1 MHVQLSNGKL
11 LNLTYFEDAKQGFH
25 DKKIVV
31 IYLTNGTKFIERF
44 ATEEEAEQEA
54 ELIREAAKAGGG
66 LLQKDTLSDFPKTGN
81 SGTIYIAKDTG
92 QTYYWDKV
100 SKTYIKTGTA
110 GRTGV
115 YGYGNDL
122 PNTVGA
128 TTVVKKSDLNEILKP
143 SVDFSEGSEVIGNN
157 SVHGIITGVN
167 GDDVTITTITDLTID
182 SFRQVATEADLPT
195 EGVENILY
203 YVQDVDEFRIWDTVD
218 KKWVEPFHPIIF
230 HDETIANAR
239 KNTFYVVD
247 DKIKYTKDGVNW
259 IEINSKHPLSY
270 QEISVA
276 NADIGTIYI
285 IGDKARYT
293 LDNQNWTYLNSNEHP
308 LEFGNVQVANAKLN
322 TIYVDGN
329 KAKYTTDNV
338 NWTYLDSEHP
348 LEFANPTIANAKTNV
363 LYIDNGK
370 AKYTTDNI
378 NWIELNT
385 EHPIIFGGSPVASAK
400 LNTLYVDGNTIKY
413 TTDNANWIE
422 ISGGASMKEY
432 LSNVD
437 LVTVPLGVTTLN
449 VTDTN
454 IADINDIE
462 LEQLVYDNKGTVGR
476 ITKID
481 PTTKDIEV
489 ETITI
494 AGSGSGAPGMPI
506 APDTKELKIKNGGN
520 GYAVG
525 DIVESTTTGIF
536 AEVTSV
542 DSNGIILDVTDTT
555 ATAQSTLGTGAVID
569 YEQIIY
575 GGYGTNW
582 AALSDAAVLVAQ
594 ALADKFEYE
603 TGYDFDITNAGT
615 GYSIGDVIATDVTDI
630 NVIVTN
636 VDSNGEIQSVEYTRN
651 SINTTTGTG
660 ATIAAQPNSNI
671 FIIPKEYWNNGT
683 ALFSLVNDEGAQ
695 VEFYRTGD
703 VLVKYN
709 AAADSKIYKFTFDEV
724 NGIIT
729 QEFYKI
735 KGGGSGDANLTEDIT
750 SNTTCGAA
758 PANTFFPKGM
768 SFTDFAKTIL
778 IKEIAPSI
786 NVTATNSGVY
796 VVNTQIGGTT
806 INLKINSLGTST
818 PKSIEFYID
827 GTLIDTQAYTAGK
840 MNYSTDYSTVITSAT
855 PKTVTATAKL
865 IYNKSDGNT
874 TNILGNKTIVFVYPS
889 FSGVTS
895 LDSTTITEADIKA
908 MTKLALTSKFYT
920 ASGITMSNQRTIFVY
935 PQTYGNLT
943 SIKDANNFEY
953 LQSYDKTTITIDG
966 VLCNAYTLHDPVTVT
981 NFKQIYN

>member
-66 LLQKDTLSDFPKTGN
+66 LLQKDSLNDFPKTGN

-100 SKTYIKTGTA
+100 SKTYVKTGTA

-115 YGYGNDL
+115 YSYNKDL
-122 PNTVGA
+122 PSVVG
-128 TTVVKKSDLNEILKP
+128 TSIVVKKSELNEILKP
-143 SVDFSEGSEVIGNN
+143 TVDFSEGSEVIGDNAI
-157 SVHGIITGVN
+157 HGIITNVN
-167 GDDVTITTITDLTID
+167 GDNVTITTVTDLTID
-182 SFRQVATEADLPT
+182 SFRQVATLNDLPT
-195 EGVENILY
+195 SGVDNILY
-203 YVQDVDEFRIWDTVD
+203 YVQDIDEFRIWDSTNG
-218 KKWVEPFHPIIF
+218 KWVEPFHPVIF
-230 HDETIANAR
+230 NNVPAIADAR
-239 KNTFYVVD
+239 
-247 DKIKYTKDGVNW
+247 
-259 IEINSKHPLSY
+259 
-270 QEISVA
+270 
-276 NADIGTIYI
+276 
-285 IGDKARYT
+285 
-293 LDNQNWTYLNSNEHP
+293 
-308 LEFGNVQVANAKLN
+308 
-322 TIYVDGN
+322 
-329 KAKYTTDNV
+329 
-338 NWTYLDSEHP
+338 
-348 LEFANPTIANAKTNV
+348 
-363 LYIDNGK
+363 
-370 AKYTTDNI
+370 
-378 NWIELNT
+378 
-385 EHPIIFGGSPVASAK
+385 
-400 LNTLYVDGNTIKY
+400 LNTLYIDGDIIKY
-413 TTDNANWIE
+413 TPDNVTWVE
-422 ISGGASMKEY
+422 ISGGAAMKEY
-432 LSNVD
+432 LSDVD
-437 LVTVPLGVTTLN
+437 LITTILGKTTVN
-449 VTDTN
+449 ITDISVSN
-454 IADINDIE
+454 INDIE

-536 AEVTSV
+536 AEVTNV

-555 ATAQSTLGTGAVID
+555 ATAQSTSGTGAVID

-603 TGYDFDITNAGT
+603 TGYDFNITNAGT

-636 VDSNGEIQSVEYTRN
+636 VNSNGEIQSVEYTRN
-651 SINTTTGTG
+651 SVNTTTGTG

-703 VLVKYN
+703 ILVKYN
-709 AAADSKIYKFTFDEV
+709 AGANSNIYKFTYNEV
-724 NGIIT
+724 NGTIK
-729 QEFYKI
+729 QEAVKI
-735 KGGGSGDANLTEDIT
+735 SGGDSKLIRNVKANVSAGAISSGDTVLKDTTFTE
-750 SNTTCGAA
+750 
-758 PANTFFPKGM
+758 FVEKL
-768 SFTDFAKTIL
+768 L
-778 IKEIAPSI
+778 IKEVAPAISF
-786 NVTATNSGVY
+786 TSSQSGVLE
-796 VVNTQIGGTT
+796 VGTT
-806 INLKINSLGTST
+806 VTNPTLRLQINSLGTGTPTNINFYVGST
-818 PKSIEFYID
+818 
-827 GTLIDTQAYTAGK
+827 LVDTQPYVPGTNVYT
-840 MNYSTDYSTVITSAT
+840 YSYVGTITST
-855 PKTVTATAKL
+855 SSTKVTL
-865 IYNKSDGNT
+865 DYNKSDNT
-874 TNILGNKTIVFVYPS
+874 PATLTATKSYTFVYASYYGAISMATPTDTD
-889 FSGVTS
+889 V
-895 LDSTTITEADIKA
+895 K
-908 MTKLALTSKFYT
+908 ALTKNVKNTKAFTYNNI
-920 ASGITMSNQRTIFVY
+920 ALNDERICYAY
-935 PQTYGNLT
+935 PVSFGNLT

-953 LQSYDKTTITIDG
+953 ISSYTKYTMTIDSVSYNVY
-966 VLCNAYTLHDPVTVT
+966 VLTDPITAT
-981 NFKQIYN
+981 GFKQIYS

>member
-44 ATEEEAEQEA
+44 ATEEEAEQEV

-115 YGYGNDL
+115 YSYNKDL
-122 PNTVGA
+122 PSVVG
-128 TTVVKKSDLNEILKP
+128 TSIVVKKSELNEILKP
-143 SVDFSEGSEVIGNN
+143 TVDFSEGSEVIGDNAI
-157 SVHGIITGVN
+157 HGIITNVN
-167 GDDVTITTITDLTID
+167 GDNVTITTVTDLTID
-182 SFRQVATEADLPT
+182 SFRQVATLNDLPT
-195 EGVENILY
+195 SGVDNILY
-203 YVQDVDEFRIWDTVD
+203 YVQDIDEFRIWDSTNG
-218 KKWVEPFHPIIF
+218 KWVEPFHPVIF
-230 HDETIANAR
+230 NNVPAIADAR
-239 KNTFYVVD
+239 
-247 DKIKYTKDGVNW
+247 
-259 IEINSKHPLSY
+259 
-270 QEISVA
+270 
-276 NADIGTIYI
+276 
-285 IGDKARYT
+285 
-293 LDNQNWTYLNSNEHP
+293 
-308 LEFGNVQVANAKLN
+308 
-322 TIYVDGN
+322 
-329 KAKYTTDNV
+329 
-338 NWTYLDSEHP
+338 
-348 LEFANPTIANAKTNV
+348 
-363 LYIDNGK
+363 
-370 AKYTTDNI
+370 
-378 NWIELNT
+378 
-385 EHPIIFGGSPVASAK
+385 
-400 LNTLYVDGNTIKY
+400 LNTLYIDGDIIKY
-413 TTDNANWIE
+413 TPDNVTWIE
-422 ISGGASMKEY
+422 ISGGAAMKEY
-432 LSNVD
+432 LSDVD
-437 LVTVPLGVTTLN
+437 LITTILGKTTVN
-449 VTDTN
+449 ITDISVSN
-454 IADINDIE
+454 INDIE

-536 AEVTSV
+536 AEVTNV

-555 ATAQSTLGTGAVID
+555 ATAQSTSGTGAVID

-636 VDSNGEIQSVEYTRN
+636 VNSNGEIQSVEYTRN
-651 SINTTTGTG
+651 SVNTTTGTG

-709 AAADSKIYKFTFDEV
+709 AGANSNIYKFTYNEV
-724 NGIIT
+724 NGTIK
-729 QEFYKI
+729 QEAVKI
-735 KGGGSGDANLTEDIT
+735 SGGDSKLIRNVKANVSAGAISSGDTVLKDTTFTE
-750 SNTTCGAA
+750 
-758 PANTFFPKGM
+758 FVEKL
-768 SFTDFAKTIL
+768 L
-778 IKEIAPSI
+778 IKEVAPAISF
-786 NVTATNSGVY
+786 TSSQSGVLE
-796 VVNTQIGGTT
+796 VGTT
-806 INLKINSLGTST
+806 VTNPTLRLQINSLGTGTPTNINFYVGST
-818 PKSIEFYID
+818 
-827 GTLIDTQAYTAGK
+827 LVDTQPYVPGTNVYT
-840 MNYSTDYSTVITSAT
+840 YSYVGTITST
-855 PKTVTATAKL
+855 SSTKVTL
-865 IYNKSDGNT
+865 DYNKSDNT
-874 TNILGNKTIVFVYPS
+874 PATLT
-889 FSGVTS
+889 
-895 LDSTTITEADIKA
+895 A
-908 MTKLALTSKFYT
+908 TKSY
-920 ASGITMSNQRTIFVY
+920 IFVY
-935 PQTYGNLT
+935 ASYYGAISMATPTDTDVKALTKNVKNTKAFTYNNIALNDERICYAYPVSFGNLT

-953 LQSYDKTTITIDG
+953 ISSYTKYTMTIDSVSYNVY
-966 VLCNAYTLHDPVTVT
+966 VLTDPITAT
-981 NFKQIYN
+981 GFKQIYS

>member
-66 LLQKDTLSDFPKTGN
+66 LLQKDSLNDFPKTGN

-100 SKTYIKTGTA
+100 SKTYVKTGTA

-115 YGYGNDL
+115 YSYNKDL
-122 PNTVGA
+122 PSVVG
-128 TTVVKKSDLNEILKP
+128 TSIVVKKSELNEILKP
-143 SVDFSEGSEVIGNN
+143 TVDFSEGSEVIGDNAI
-157 SVHGIITGVN
+157 HGIITNVN
-167 GDDVTITTITDLTID
+167 GDNVTITTVTDLTID
-182 SFRQVATEADLPT
+182 SFRQVATLNDLPT
-195 EGVENILY
+195 SGVDNILY
-203 YVQDVDEFRIWDTVD
+203 YVQDIDEFRIWDSTNG
-218 KKWVEPFHPIIF
+218 KWVEPFHPVIF
-230 HDETIANAR
+230 NNVPAIADAR
-239 KNTFYVVD
+239 
-247 DKIKYTKDGVNW
+247 
-259 IEINSKHPLSY
+259 
-270 QEISVA
+270 
-276 NADIGTIYI
+276 
-285 IGDKARYT
+285 
-293 LDNQNWTYLNSNEHP
+293 
-308 LEFGNVQVANAKLN
+308 
-322 TIYVDGN
+322 
-329 KAKYTTDNV
+329 
-338 NWTYLDSEHP
+338 
-348 LEFANPTIANAKTNV
+348 
-363 LYIDNGK
+363 
-370 AKYTTDNI
+370 
-378 NWIELNT
+378 
-385 EHPIIFGGSPVASAK
+385 
-400 LNTLYVDGNTIKY
+400 LNTLYIDGDIIKY
-413 TTDNANWIE
+413 TPDNVTWIE
-422 ISGGASMKEY
+422 ISGGAAMKEY
-432 LSNVD
+432 LSDVD
-437 LVTVPLGVTTLN
+437 LTATILGKTTVN
-449 VTDTN
+449 ITDISVSN
-454 IADINDIE
+454 INDIE

-536 AEVTSV
+536 AEVTNV

-555 ATAQSTLGTGAVID
+555 ATAQSTSGTGAIID

-603 TGYDFDITNAGT
+603 TGYDFNITNAGT

-636 VDSNGEIQSVEYTRN
+636 VNSNGEIQSVEYTRN
-651 SINTTTGTG
+651 SVNTTTGTG

-709 AAADSKIYKFTFDEV
+709 AGANSNIYKFTYNEV
-724 NGIIT
+724 NGTIK
-729 QEFYKI
+729 QEAVKI
-735 KGGGSGDANLTEDIT
+735 SGGDSKLIRNVKANVSAGAISSGDTVLKDTTFTE
-750 SNTTCGAA
+750 
-758 PANTFFPKGM
+758 FVEKL
-768 SFTDFAKTIL
+768 L
-778 IKEIAPSI
+778 IKEVAPAISF
-786 NVTATNSGVY
+786 TSSQSGVLE
-796 VVNTQIGGTT
+796 VGTT
-806 INLKINSLGTST
+806 VTNPTLRLQINSLGTGTPTNINFYVGST
-818 PKSIEFYID
+818 
-827 GTLIDTQAYTAGK
+827 LVDTQPYVPGTNVYT
-840 MNYSTDYSTVITSAT
+840 YSYVGTITST
-855 PKTVTATAKL
+855 SSTKVTL
-865 IYNKSDGNT
+865 DYNKSDNT
-874 TNILGNKTIVFVYPS
+874 PATLT
-889 FSGVTS
+889 
-895 LDSTTITEADIKA
+895 A
-908 MTKLALTSKFYT
+908 TKSY
-920 ASGITMSNQRTIFVY
+920 IFVY
-935 PQTYGNLT
+935 ASYYGPISMATPTDTDVKALTKNVKNTKAFTYNNIALNDERICYAYPVSFGNLT

-953 LQSYDKTTITIDG
+953 ISSYTKYTMTIDSVSYNVY
-966 VLCNAYTLHDPVTVT
+966 VLTDPITAT
-981 NFKQIYN
+981 GFKQIYS

>member
-66 LLQKDTLSDFPKTGN
+66 LLQKDSLNDFPKTGN

-100 SKTYIKTGTA
+100 SKTYVKTGTA

-115 YGYGNDL
+115 YSYNKDL
-122 PNTVGA
+122 PSVVG
-128 TTVVKKSDLNEILKP
+128 TSIVVKKSELNEILKP
-143 SVDFSEGSEVIGNN
+143 TVDFSEGSEVIGDNAI
-157 SVHGIITGVN
+157 HGIITNVN
-167 GDDVTITTITDLTID
+167 GDNVTITTVTDLTID
-182 SFRQVATEADLPT
+182 SFRQVATLNDLPT
-195 EGVENILY
+195 SGVDNILY
-203 YVQDVDEFRIWDTVD
+203 YVQDIDEFRIWDSTNG
-218 KKWVEPFHPIIF
+218 KWVEPFHPVIF
-230 HDETIANAR
+230 NNVPAIADAR
-239 KNTFYVVD
+239 
-247 DKIKYTKDGVNW
+247 
-259 IEINSKHPLSY
+259 
-270 QEISVA
+270 
-276 NADIGTIYI
+276 
-285 IGDKARYT
+285 
-293 LDNQNWTYLNSNEHP
+293 
-308 LEFGNVQVANAKLN
+308 
-322 TIYVDGN
+322 
-329 KAKYTTDNV
+329 
-338 NWTYLDSEHP
+338 
-348 LEFANPTIANAKTNV
+348 
-363 LYIDNGK
+363 
-370 AKYTTDNI
+370 
-378 NWIELNT
+378 
-385 EHPIIFGGSPVASAK
+385 
-400 LNTLYVDGNTIKY
+400 LNTLYIDGDIIKY
-413 TTDNANWIE
+413 TPDNVTWVE
-422 ISGGASMKEY
+422 ISGGAAMKEY
-432 LSNVD
+432 LSDVD
-437 LVTVPLGVTTLN
+437 LTATILGKTTVN
-449 VTDTN
+449 ITDISVSN
-454 IADINDIE
+454 INDIE

-520 GYAVG
+520 SYAVG

-536 AEVTSV
+536 AEVTNV

-555 ATAQSTLGTGAVID
+555 ATAQSTSGTGAIID

-603 TGYDFDITNAGT
+603 TGYDFNITNAGT

-636 VDSNGEIQSVEYTRN
+636 VNSNGEIQSVEYTRN
-651 SINTTTGTG
+651 SVNTTTGTG

-709 AAADSKIYKFTFDEV
+709 AGANSNIYKFTYNEV
-724 NGIIT
+724 NGTIK
-729 QEFYKI
+729 QEAVKI
-735 KGGGSGDANLTEDIT
+735 SGGDSKLIRNVKANVSAGAISSGDTVLKDTTFTE
-750 SNTTCGAA
+750 
-758 PANTFFPKGM
+758 FVEKL
-768 SFTDFAKTIL
+768 L
-778 IKEIAPSI
+778 IKEVAPAISF
-786 NVTATNSGVY
+786 TSSQSGVLE
-796 VVNTQIGGTT
+796 VGTT
-806 INLKINSLGTST
+806 VTNPTLRLQINSLGTGTPTNINFYVGST
-818 PKSIEFYID
+818 
-827 GTLIDTQAYTAGK
+827 LVDTQPYVPGTNVYT
-840 MNYSTDYSTVITSAT
+840 YSYVGTITST
-855 PKTVTATAKL
+855 SSTKVTL
-865 IYNKSDGNT
+865 DYNKSDNT
-874 TNILGNKTIVFVYPS
+874 PATLT
-889 FSGVTS
+889 
-895 LDSTTITEADIKA
+895 A
-908 MTKLALTSKFYT
+908 TKSY
-920 ASGITMSNQRTIFVY
+920 IFVY
-935 PQTYGNLT
+935 ASYYGSISMATPTDTDVKALTKNVKNTKAFTYNNIALNDERICYAYPVSFGNLT

-953 LQSYDKTTITIDG
+953 ISSYTKYTMTIDSVSYNVY
-966 VLCNAYTLHDPVTVT
+966 VLTDPITAT
-981 NFKQIYN
+981 GFKQIYS

>member
-66 LLQKDTLSDFPKTGN
+66 LLQKDSLNDFPKTGN

-92 QTYYWDKV
+92 QTYYWDKI

-115 YGYGNDL
+115 YSYNKDL
-122 PNTVGA
+122 PSAVG
-128 TTVVKKSDLNEILKP
+128 TSIVVKKSELNEILKP
-143 SVDFSEGSEVIGNN
+143 TVDFSEGSEVIGDNAI
-157 SVHGIITGVN
+157 HGIITNVN
-167 GDDVTITTITDLTID
+167 GDNVTITTVTDLTID
-182 SFRQVATEADLPT
+182 SFRQVATLNDLPT
-195 EGVENILY
+195 SGVDNILY
-203 YVQDVDEFRIWDTVD
+203 YVQDVDEFRIWDSTNG
-218 KKWVEPFHPIIF
+218 KWVEPFHPVIF
-230 HDETIANAR
+230 NNVPAIADAR
-239 KNTFYVVD
+239 
-247 DKIKYTKDGVNW
+247 
-259 IEINSKHPLSY
+259 
-270 QEISVA
+270 
-276 NADIGTIYI
+276 
-285 IGDKARYT
+285 
-293 LDNQNWTYLNSNEHP
+293 
-308 LEFGNVQVANAKLN
+308 
-322 TIYVDGN
+322 
-329 KAKYTTDNV
+329 
-338 NWTYLDSEHP
+338 
-348 LEFANPTIANAKTNV
+348 
-363 LYIDNGK
+363 
-370 AKYTTDNI
+370 
-378 NWIELNT
+378 
-385 EHPIIFGGSPVASAK
+385 
-400 LNTLYVDGNTIKY
+400 LNTLYIDGDIIKY
-413 TTDNANWIE
+413 TPDNVTWVE
-422 ISGGASMKEY
+422 ISGGAAMKEY
-432 LSNVD
+432 LSDVD
-437 LVTVPLGVTTLN
+437 LITTILGKTTIN
-449 VTDTN
+449 ITDISVSN
-454 IADINDIE
+454 INDIE

-536 AEVTSV
+536 AEVTNV

-555 ATAQSTLGTGAVID
+555 ATAQSTSGTGAIID

-603 TGYDFDITNAGT
+603 TGYDFGITNAGT

-651 SINTTTGTG
+651 SVNTTTGTG
-660 ATIAAQPNSNI
+660 ATITTQPNSNI

-709 AAADSKIYKFTFDEV
+709 AGADSNIYKFTYNEV
-724 NGIIT
+724 NGTIK
-729 QEFYKI
+729 QEAVKI
-735 KGGGSGDANLTEDIT
+735 SGGDSKLIRNVKANVSAGAISSGDTVLKDTTFTE
-750 SNTTCGAA
+750 
-758 PANTFFPKGM
+758 FVEKL
-768 SFTDFAKTIL
+768 L
-778 IKEIAPSI
+778 IKEVAPAISF
-786 NVTATNSGVY
+786 TSSQSGVLE
-796 VVNTQIGGTT
+796 VGTT
-806 INLKINSLGTST
+806 VTNPTLRLQINSLGTGTPTNINFYVGST
-818 PKSIEFYID
+818 
-827 GTLIDTQAYTAGK
+827 LVDTQPYVPGTNVYT
-840 MNYSTDYSTVITSAT
+840 YSYVGTITST
-855 PKTVTATAKL
+855 SSTKVTL
-865 IYNKSDGNT
+865 DYNKSDNT
-874 TNILGNKTIVFVYPS
+874 PATLT
-889 FSGVTS
+889 
-895 LDSTTITEADIKA
+895 A
-908 MTKLALTSKFYT
+908 TKSY
-920 ASGITMSNQRTIFVY
+920 IFVY
-935 PQTYGNLT
+935 ASYYGAISMATPTDTDVKALTKNVKNTKAFTYNNIALNDERICYAYPVSFGNLT

-953 LQSYDKTTITIDG
+953 ISSYTKYTMTIDSVSYNVY
-966 VLCNAYTLHDPVTVT
+966 VLTDPITAT
-981 NFKQIYN
+981 GFKQIYS

>member
-66 LLQKDTLSDFPKTGN
+66 LLQKDSLNDFPKTGN

-92 QTYYWDKV
+92 QTYYWDKI

-115 YGYGNDL
+115 YNYNKDL
-122 PNTVGA
+122 PSVVG
-128 TTVVKKSDLNEILKP
+128 TSIVVKKSELNEILKP
-143 SVDFSEGSEVIGNN
+143 TVDFSEGSEVIGDNAI
-157 SVHGIITGVN
+157 HGIITNVN
-167 GDDVTITTITDLTID
+167 GDNVTITTVTDLTID
-182 SFRQVATEADLPT
+182 SFRQVATLNDLPT
-195 EGVENILY
+195 SGVDNILY
-203 YVQDVDEFRIWDTVD
+203 YVQDIDEFRIWDSTNG
-218 KKWVEPFHPIIF
+218 KWVEPFHPVIF
-230 HDETIANAR
+230 NNVPAIADAR
-239 KNTFYVVD
+239 
-247 DKIKYTKDGVNW
+247 
-259 IEINSKHPLSY
+259 
-270 QEISVA
+270 
-276 NADIGTIYI
+276 
-285 IGDKARYT
+285 
-293 LDNQNWTYLNSNEHP
+293 
-308 LEFGNVQVANAKLN
+308 
-322 TIYVDGN
+322 
-329 KAKYTTDNV
+329 
-338 NWTYLDSEHP
+338 
-348 LEFANPTIANAKTNV
+348 
-363 LYIDNGK
+363 
-370 AKYTTDNI
+370 
-378 NWIELNT
+378 
-385 EHPIIFGGSPVASAK
+385 
-400 LNTLYVDGNTIKY
+400 LNTLYIDGDIIKY
-413 TTDNANWIE
+413 TPDNVTWIE
-422 ISGGASMKEY
+422 ISGGAAMKEY
-432 LSNVD
+432 LSDVD
-437 LVTVPLGVTTLN
+437 LTATILGKTTVN
-449 VTDTN
+449 ITDISVSN
-454 IADINDIE
+454 INDIE

-555 ATAQSTLGTGAVID
+555 ATAQSTSGTGAVID

-636 VDSNGEIQSVEYTRN
+636 VNSNGEIQSVEYTRN
-651 SINTTTGTG
+651 SVNTTTGTG

-709 AAADSKIYKFTFDEV
+709 AGANSNIYKFTYNEV
-724 NGIIT
+724 NGTIK
-729 QEFYKI
+729 QEAVKI
-735 KGGGSGDANLTEDIT
+735 SGGDSKLIRNVKANVSAGAISSGDTVLKDTTFTE
-750 SNTTCGAA
+750 
-758 PANTFFPKGM
+758 FVEKL
-768 SFTDFAKTIL
+768 L
-778 IKEIAPSI
+778 IKEVAPAISF
-786 NVTATNSGVY
+786 TSSQSGVLE
-796 VVNTQIGGTT
+796 VGTT
-806 INLKINSLGTST
+806 VTNPTLRLQINSLGTGTPTNINFYVGST
-818 PKSIEFYID
+818 LVNTQPYVP
-827 GTLIDTQAYTAGK
+827 GTNVYT
-840 MNYSTDYSTVITSAT
+840 YSYVGTITST
-855 PKTVTATAKL
+855 SSTKVTL
-865 IYNKSDGNT
+865 DYNKSDNT
-874 TNILGNKTIVFVYPS
+874 PATLT
-889 FSGVTS
+889 
-895 LDSTTITEADIKA
+895 A
-908 MTKLALTSKFYT
+908 TKSY
-920 ASGITMSNQRTIFVY
+920 IFVY
-935 PQTYGNLT
+935 ASYYGPISMATPTDTDVKALTKNVKNTKAFTYNNIALNDERICYAYPVSFGNLT

-953 LQSYDKTTITIDG
+953 ISSYTKYTMTIDSVSYNVY
-966 VLCNAYTLHDPVTVT
+966 VLTDPITAT
-981 NFKQIYN
+981 GFKQIYS

>member
-66 LLQKDTLSDFPKTGN
+66 LLQKDTLNDFPKTGN

-92 QTYYWDKV
+92 QTYYWDKI

-115 YGYGNDL
+115 YSYNKDL
-122 PNTVGA
+122 PSVVG
-128 TTVVKKSDLNEILKP
+128 TSIVVKKSELNEILKP
-143 SVDFSEGSEVIGNN
+143 TVDFSEGSEVIGDNAI
-157 SVHGIITGVN
+157 HGIITNVN
-167 GDDVTITTITDLTID
+167 GDNVTITTVTDLTID
-182 SFRQVATEADLPT
+182 SFRQVATLNDLPT
-195 EGVENILY
+195 SGVDNILY
-203 YVQDVDEFRIWDTVD
+203 YVQDIDEFRIWDSTNG
-218 KKWVEPFHPIIF
+218 KWVEPFHPVIF
-230 HDETIANAR
+230 NNVPAIADAR
-239 KNTFYVVD
+239 
-247 DKIKYTKDGVNW
+247 
-259 IEINSKHPLSY
+259 
-270 QEISVA
+270 
-276 NADIGTIYI
+276 
-285 IGDKARYT
+285 
-293 LDNQNWTYLNSNEHP
+293 
-308 LEFGNVQVANAKLN
+308 
-322 TIYVDGN
+322 
-329 KAKYTTDNV
+329 
-338 NWTYLDSEHP
+338 
-348 LEFANPTIANAKTNV
+348 
-363 LYIDNGK
+363 
-370 AKYTTDNI
+370 
-378 NWIELNT
+378 
-385 EHPIIFGGSPVASAK
+385 
-400 LNTLYVDGNTIKY
+400 LNTLYIDGDIIKY
-413 TTDNANWIE
+413 TPDNVTWIE
-422 ISGGASMKEY
+422 ISGGAAMKEY
-432 LSNVD
+432 LSDVD
-437 LVTVPLGVTTLN
+437 LITTILGKTTIN
-449 VTDTN
+449 ITDISVSN
-454 IADINDIE
+454 INDIE

-520 GYAVG
+520 GYTVG

-555 ATAQSTLGTGAVID
+555 ATAQSTSGTGAVID

-603 TGYDFDITNAGT
+603 TGYDFNITNAGT

-636 VDSNGEIQSVEYTRN
+636 VNSNGEIQSVEYTRN
-651 SINTTTGTG
+651 SVNTTTGTG

-709 AAADSKIYKFTFDEV
+709 AGADSNIYKFTYNEV
-724 NGIIT
+724 NGTIK
-729 QEFYKI
+729 QEAVKI
-735 KGGGSGDANLTEDIT
+735 SGGDSKLIRNVKANVSAGAISSGDTVLKDTTFTE
-750 SNTTCGAA
+750 
-758 PANTFFPKGM
+758 FVEKL
-768 SFTDFAKTIL
+768 L
-778 IKEIAPSI
+778 IKEVAPAISF
-786 NVTATNSGVY
+786 TSSQSGVLE
-796 VVNTQIGGTT
+796 VGTT
-806 INLKINSLGTST
+806 VTNPTLRLQINSLGTGTPTNINFYVGST
-818 PKSIEFYID
+818 
-827 GTLIDTQAYTAGK
+827 LVDTQPYVPGTNVYT
-840 MNYSTDYSTVITSAT
+840 YSYVGTITSTSSTKAT
-855 PKTVTATAKL
+855 L
-865 IYNKSDGNT
+865 DYNKSDNT
-874 TNILGNKTIVFVYPS
+874 PATLTATKSYTFVYASYYGAISMATPTDTD
-889 FSGVTS
+889 V
-895 LDSTTITEADIKA
+895 K
-908 MTKLALTSKFYT
+908 ALTKNVKNTKAFTYNNI
-920 ASGITMSNQRTIFVY
+920 ALNDERICYAY
-935 PQTYGNLT
+935 PVSFGNLT

-953 LQSYDKTTITIDG
+953 ISSYTKYTMTIDSVSYNVY
-966 VLCNAYTLHDPVTVT
+966 VLTDPITAT
-981 NFKQIYN
+981 GFKQIYS

>member
-1 MHVQLSNGKL
+1 MHVQLSNNKL
-11 LNLTYFEDAKQGFH
+11 LNLTFFEDAKQGYH
-25 DKKIVV
+25 DKKVVV
-31 IYLTNGTKFIERF
+31 IYLTNGTKFIENF
-44 ATEEEAEQEA
+44 ATEKEAEE
-54 ELIREAAKAGGG
+54 EVERIREAAKAGGG
-66 LLQKDTLSDFPKTGN
+66 LLQKDTLKDFPKTGN
-81 SGTIYIAKDTG
+81 AGTIYIAKDTG
-92 QTYYWDKV
+92 QTYYWDPV
-100 SKTYIKTGTA
+100 SKTYVKTGTA

-115 YGYGNDL
+115 YSYDQKL
-122 PNTVGA
+122 PTTVGS
-128 TTVVKKSDLNEILKP
+128 TIIVKKSELNEILKP
-143 SVDFSEGSEVIGNN
+143 SVDYSEGSEVIGDN
-157 SVHGIITGVN
+157 SVHGVITKVD
-167 GDDVTITTITDLTID
+167 GDNVTISTITDMTID
-182 SFRQVATEADLPT
+182 SFRQVNTEKDLPN
-195 EGVENILY
+195 EGVGNVLY
-203 YVQDVDEFRIWDTVD
+203 YVKDLDDFRIWDEVN
-218 KKWVEPFHPIIF
+218 KKWVKPFHPIIF
-230 HDETIANAR
+230 NDEKIADAKR
-239 KNTFYVVD
+239 DTFYVVG
-247 DKIKYTKDGVNW
+247 DKIKYTKDGINW
-259 IEINSKHPLSY
+259 IEIDSKHPLSY
-270 QEISVA
+270 QDIPVA

-293 LDNQNWTYLNSNEHP
+293 IDNQNWIYLNSNEHP

-322 TIYVDGN
+322 TLYVDGN
-329 KAKYTTDNV
+329 KAKYTTDNI
-338 NWTYLDSEHP
+338 NWIEIDSEHP

-385 EHPIIFGGSPVASAK
+385 EHPIIFGDSPVASAK

-413 TTDNANWIE
+413 TIDNANWIE

-437 LVTVPLGVTTLN
+437 LVTVPLGVSTVN
-449 VTDTN
+449 KTN
-454 IADINDIE
+454 LALTPNDKLE

-476 ITKID
+476 IIKID
-481 PTTKDIEV
+481 NTTGELKV
-489 ETITI
+489 ETMTI
-494 AGSGSGAPGMPI
+494 AGDVGKKWMPV
-506 APDTKELKIKNGGN
+506 APDAKHLVIKHRGA
-520 GYAVG
+520 GYSVG
-525 DIVESTTTGIF
+525 DIIESTTPGTF
-536 AEVTSV
+536 AEVDTV
-542 DSNGIILDVTDTT
+542 DATGAILTIKNTPSTT
-555 ATAQSTLGTGAVID
+555 QSTTGTGAIIE
-569 YEQIIY
+569 YEQILY
-575 GGYGTNW
+575 AGYGSNW
-582 AALSDAAVLVAQ
+582 ATLGDIDTLAAQIVYEN
-594 ALADKFEYE
+594 FEYE
-603 TGYDFDITNAGT
+603 QGYDYEVTNAGS
-615 GYSIGDVIATDVTDI
+615 GYTIGDIIETTEAGKFVKVTS
-630 NVIVTN
+630 VGA
-636 VDSNGEIQSVEYTRN
+636 SGEILTVEFTREIAQN
-651 SINTTTGTG
+651 VTGTG
-660 ATIAAQPNSNI
+660 ATITATVNPNI
-671 FIIPKEYWNNGT
+671 FVIPTFYWNSGMGV
-683 ALFSLVNDEGAQ
+683 FSLTNDDGAY
-695 VEFYRTGD
+695 VEFFRTGD
-703 VLVKYN
+703 DLIKYN

-735 KGGGSGDANLTEDIT
+735 KGGGSGDADLTEDIT

-818 PKSIEFYID
+818 PTSIEFYID
-827 GTLIDTQAYTAGK
+827 GALIDTQAYTAGK

-874 TNILGNKTIVFVYPS
+874 TNVLGNKTIVFVYPS

-966 VLCNAYTLHDPVTVT
+966 VICNAYTLHDPVTVT

>member
-115 YGYGNDL
+115 YSYNKDL
-122 PNTVGA
+122 PSVVG
-128 TTVVKKSDLNEILKP
+128 TSIVVKKSELNEILKP
-143 SVDFSEGSEVIGNN
+143 TVDFSEGSEVIGDNAI
-157 SVHGIITGVN
+157 HGIITNVN
-167 GDDVTITTITDLTID
+167 GDNVTITTVTDLTID
-182 SFRQVATEADLPT
+182 SFRQVSTLNDLPT
-195 EGVENILY
+195 SGVDNILY
-203 YVQDVDEFRIWDTVD
+203 YVQDIDEFRIWDSTNG
-218 KKWVEPFHPIIF
+218 KWVEPFHPVIF
-230 HDETIANAR
+230 NNVPAIADAR
-239 KNTFYVVD
+239 
-247 DKIKYTKDGVNW
+247 
-259 IEINSKHPLSY
+259 
-270 QEISVA
+270 
-276 NADIGTIYI
+276 
-285 IGDKARYT
+285 
-293 LDNQNWTYLNSNEHP
+293 
-308 LEFGNVQVANAKLN
+308 
-322 TIYVDGN
+322 
-329 KAKYTTDNV
+329 
-338 NWTYLDSEHP
+338 
-348 LEFANPTIANAKTNV
+348 
-363 LYIDNGK
+363 
-370 AKYTTDNI
+370 
-378 NWIELNT
+378 
-385 EHPIIFGGSPVASAK
+385 
-400 LNTLYVDGNTIKY
+400 LNTLYIDGDIIKY
-413 TTDNANWIE
+413 TPDNVTWIE
-422 ISGGASMKEY
+422 ISGGAAMKEY
-432 LSNVD
+432 LSDVD
-437 LVTVPLGVTTLN
+437 LTATILGKTTVN
-449 VTDTN
+449 ITDISVSN
-454 IADINDIE
+454 INDIE

-536 AEVTSV
+536 AEVTNV

-555 ATAQSTLGTGAVID
+555 ATAQSTSGTGAVID

-615 GYSIGDVIATDVTDI
+615 GYSIGDVIATNVTDI

-651 SINTTTGTG
+651 SVNTTTGTG
-660 ATIAAQPNSNI
+660 ATIAAQSNPNI

-703 VLVKYN
+703 ILVKYN
-709 AAADSKIYKFTFDEV
+709 AGANSNIYKFTYNEV
-724 NGIIT
+724 NGTIK
-729 QEFYKI
+729 QEAVKI
-735 KGGGSGDANLTEDIT
+735 SGGDSKLIRNVKANVSAGAISSGDTVLKDTTFTE
-750 SNTTCGAA
+750 
-758 PANTFFPKGM
+758 FVEKL
-768 SFTDFAKTIL
+768 L
-778 IKEIAPSI
+778 IKEVAPAISF
-786 NVTATNSGVY
+786 TSSQSGVLE
-796 VVNTQIGGTT
+796 VGTT
-806 INLKINSLGTST
+806 VTNPTLRLQINSLGTGTPTNINFYVGST
-818 PKSIEFYID
+818 
-827 GTLIDTQAYTAGK
+827 LVDTQPYVPGTNVYT
-840 MNYSTDYSTVITSAT
+840 YSYVGTITST
-855 PKTVTATAKL
+855 SSTKVTL
-865 IYNKSDGNT
+865 DYNKSDNT
-874 TNILGNKTIVFVYPS
+874 PATLT
-889 FSGVTS
+889 
-895 LDSTTITEADIKA
+895 A
-908 MTKLALTSKFYT
+908 TKSY
-920 ASGITMSNQRTIFVY
+920 IFVY
-935 PQTYGNLT
+935 ASYYGAISMATPTDTDVKALTKNVKNTKAFTYNNIALNDERICYAYPVSFGNLT

-953 LQSYDKTTITIDG
+953 ISSYTKYTMTIDSVSYNVY
-966 VLCNAYTLHDPVTVT
+966 VLTDPITAT
-981 NFKQIYN
+981 GFKQIYS

>member
-66 LLQKDTLSDFPKTGN
+66 LLQKDTLNDFPKTGN

-92 QTYYWDKV
+92 QTYYWDKI

-115 YGYGNDL
+115 YSYNKDL
-122 PNTVGA
+122 PSVVG
-128 TTVVKKSDLNEILKP
+128 TSIVVKKSELNEILKP
-143 SVDFSEGSEVIGNN
+143 TVDFSEGSEVIGDNAI
-157 SVHGIITGVN
+157 HGIITNVN
-167 GDDVTITTITDLTID
+167 GDNVTITTVTDLTID
-182 SFRQVATEADLPT
+182 SFRQVATLNDLPT
-195 EGVENILY
+195 SGVDNILY
-203 YVQDVDEFRIWDTVD
+203 YVQDIDEFRIWDSTNG
-218 KKWVEPFHPIIF
+218 KWVEPFHPVIF
-230 HDETIANAR
+230 NNVPAIADAR
-239 KNTFYVVD
+239 
-247 DKIKYTKDGVNW
+247 
-259 IEINSKHPLSY
+259 
-270 QEISVA
+270 
-276 NADIGTIYI
+276 
-285 IGDKARYT
+285 
-293 LDNQNWTYLNSNEHP
+293 
-308 LEFGNVQVANAKLN
+308 
-322 TIYVDGN
+322 
-329 KAKYTTDNV
+329 
-338 NWTYLDSEHP
+338 
-348 LEFANPTIANAKTNV
+348 
-363 LYIDNGK
+363 
-370 AKYTTDNI
+370 
-378 NWIELNT
+378 
-385 EHPIIFGGSPVASAK
+385 
-400 LNTLYVDGNTIKY
+400 LNTLYIDGDIIKY
-413 TTDNANWIE
+413 TPDNVTWIE
-422 ISGGASMKEY
+422 ISGGAAMKEY
-432 LSNVD
+432 LSDVD
-437 LVTVPLGVTTLN
+437 LITTILGKTTIN
-449 VTDTN
+449 ITDISVSN
-454 IADINDIE
+454 INDIE

-520 GYAVG
+520 GYTVG

-555 ATAQSTLGTGAVID
+555 ATAQSTSGTGAVID

-603 TGYDFDITNAGT
+603 TGYDFNITNAGT

-636 VDSNGEIQSVEYTRN
+636 VNSNGEIQSVEYTRN
-651 SINTTTGTG
+651 SVNTTTGTG

-709 AAADSKIYKFTFDEV
+709 AGADSNIYKFTYNEV
-724 NGIIT
+724 NGTIK
-729 QEFYKI
+729 QEAVKI
-735 KGGGSGDANLTEDIT
+735 SGGDSKLIRNVKANVSAGAISSGDTVLKDTTFTE
-750 SNTTCGAA
+750 
-758 PANTFFPKGM
+758 FVEKL
-768 SFTDFAKTIL
+768 L
-778 IKEIAPSI
+778 IKEVAPAISF
-786 NVTATNSGVY
+786 TSSQSGVLE
-796 VVNTQIGGTT
+796 VGTT
-806 INLKINSLGTST
+806 VTNPTLRLQINSLGTGTPTNINFYVGST
-818 PKSIEFYID
+818 
-827 GTLIDTQAYTAGK
+827 LVDTQPYVPGTNVYT
-840 MNYSTDYSTVITSAT
+840 YSYVGTITSTSSTKAT
-855 PKTVTATAKL
+855 L
-865 IYNKSDGNT
+865 DYNKSDNT
-874 TNILGNKTIVFVYPS
+874 PATLTATKSYTFVYASYYGAISMATPTDTD
-889 FSGVTS
+889 V
-895 LDSTTITEADIKA
+895 K
-908 MTKLALTSKFYT
+908 ALTKNVKNTKAFTYNNI
-920 ASGITMSNQRTIFVY
+920 ALNDERICYAY
-935 PQTYGNLT
+935 PVSFGNIT

-953 LQSYDKTTITIDG
+953 ISSYTKYTMTIDSVSYNVY
-966 VLCNAYTLHDPVTVT
+966 VLTDPITAT
-981 NFKQIYN
+981 GFKQIYS

>member
-66 LLQKDTLSDFPKTGN
+66 LLQKDSLNDFPKTGN

-115 YGYGNDL
+115 YSYNKDL
-122 PNTVGA
+122 PSVVG
-128 TTVVKKSDLNEILKP
+128 TSIVVKKSELNEILKP
-143 SVDFSEGSEVIGNN
+143 TVDFSEGSEVIGDN
-157 SVHGIITGVN
+157 SIHGIITNVN
-167 GDDVTITTITDLTID
+167 GDNVTITTVTDLTID
-182 SFRQVATEADLPT
+182 SFRQVATLNDLPT
-195 EGVENILY
+195 SGVDNILY
-203 YVQDVDEFRIWDTVD
+203 YVQDIDEFRIWDSTNG
-218 KKWVEPFHPIIF
+218 KWVEPFHPVIF
-230 HDETIANAR
+230 NNVPAIADAR
-239 KNTFYVVD
+239 
-247 DKIKYTKDGVNW
+247 
-259 IEINSKHPLSY
+259 
-270 QEISVA
+270 
-276 NADIGTIYI
+276 
-285 IGDKARYT
+285 
-293 LDNQNWTYLNSNEHP
+293 
-308 LEFGNVQVANAKLN
+308 
-322 TIYVDGN
+322 
-329 KAKYTTDNV
+329 
-338 NWTYLDSEHP
+338 
-348 LEFANPTIANAKTNV
+348 
-363 LYIDNGK
+363 
-370 AKYTTDNI
+370 
-378 NWIELNT
+378 
-385 EHPIIFGGSPVASAK
+385 
-400 LNTLYVDGNTIKY
+400 LNTLYIDGDIIKY
-413 TTDNANWIE
+413 TPDNVTWIE
-422 ISGGASMKEY
+422 ISGGAAMKEY
-432 LSNVD
+432 LSDVD
-437 LVTVPLGVTTLN
+437 LIATILGKTTVN
-449 VTDTN
+449 ITDISVSN
-454 IADINDIE
+454 INDIE

-555 ATAQSTLGTGAVID
+555 ATAQSTSGTGAIID

-636 VDSNGEIQSVEYTRN
+636 VNSNGEIQSVEYTRN
-651 SINTTTGTG
+651 SVNTTTGTG

-703 VLVKYN
+703 ILVKYN
-709 AAADSKIYKFTFDEV
+709 AGANSNIYKFTYNEV
-724 NGIIT
+724 NGTIK
-729 QEFYKI
+729 QEAVKI
-735 KGGGSGDANLTEDIT
+735 SGGDSKLIRNVKANVSAGAISSGDTVLKDTTFTE
-750 SNTTCGAA
+750 
-758 PANTFFPKGM
+758 FVEKL
-768 SFTDFAKTIL
+768 L
-778 IKEIAPSI
+778 IKEVAPAISF
-786 NVTATNSGVY
+786 TSSQSGVLE
-796 VVNTQIGGTT
+796 VGTT
-806 INLKINSLGTST
+806 VTNPTLRLQINSLGTGTPTNINFYVGST
-818 PKSIEFYID
+818 
-827 GTLIDTQAYTAGK
+827 LVDTQPYVPGTNVYT
-840 MNYSTDYSTVITSAT
+840 YSYVGTITST
-855 PKTVTATAKL
+855 SSTKVTL
-865 IYNKSDGNT
+865 DYNKSDNT
-874 TNILGNKTIVFVYPS
+874 PATLT
-889 FSGVTS
+889 
-895 LDSTTITEADIKA
+895 A
-908 MTKLALTSKFYT
+908 TKSY
-920 ASGITMSNQRTIFVY
+920 IFVY
-935 PQTYGNLT
+935 ASYYGAISMATPTDTDVKALTKNVKNTKAFTYNNIALNDERICYAYPVSFGNLT

-953 LQSYDKTTITIDG
+953 IGSYTKYTMTIDSVSYNVY
-966 VLCNAYTLHDPVTVT
+966 VLTDPITAT
-981 NFKQIYN
+981 GFKQIYS

>member
-1 MHVQLSNGKL
+1 MHVLLSNGKM
-11 LNLTYFEDAKQGFH
+11 LNLTFTEDVKQGYH
-25 DKKIVV
+25 DKNLVV
-31 IYLTNGTKFIERF
+31 IYLTNGTKFIEKF
-44 ATEEEAEQEA
+44 NTEKEAIEEVDR
-54 ELIREAAKAGGG
+54 IREAMKSGGG
-66 LLQKDTLSDFPKTGN
+66 LVQKNTLNDFPKTGN
-81 SGTIYIAKDTG
+81 AGTIYIAKDTG
-92 QTYYWDKV
+92 QTYYWDPV
-100 SKTYIKTGTA
+100 SKTYVKTGTS

-115 YGYGNDL
+115 YGYDQKL
-122 PNTVGA
+122 PTTVGS
-128 TTVVKKSDLNEILKP
+128 TITVKKSELNEILKP
-143 SVDFSEGSEVIGNN
+143 SVDYSEGSEVIGNN
-157 SVHGIITGVN
+157 SVHGIITKVD
-167 GDDVTITTITDLTID
+167 GDNVTISTITDMTID
-182 SFRQVATEADLPT
+182 SFRQVETEKDLPN
-195 EGVENILY
+195 EGVGNILY
-203 YVQDVDEFRIWDTVD
+203 YVKELDDFRIWDETN
-218 KKWVEPFHPIIF
+218 KKWVKPFHPIIF
-230 HDETIANAR
+230 HDEKVADAKR
-239 KNTFYVVD
+239 DTFYVVG
-247 DKIKYTKDGVNW
+247 DKIKYTTDNVNW
-259 IEINSKHPLSY
+259 IEIDSKHPLSY
-270 QEISVA
+270 QDIPVA
-276 NADIGTIYI
+276 NADIGTIYV

-293 LDNQNWTYLNSNEHP
+293 TDNVNWTYLNSNEHP

-338 NWTYLDSEHP
+338 NWIELDSEHP

-385 EHPIIFGGSPVASAK
+385 EHPIIFGDSSVASAK

-437 LVTVPLGVTTLN
+437 LVTVPLGVSTINKVDLALTP
-449 VTDTN
+449 TDKL
-454 IADINDIE
+454 E

-476 ITKID
+476 IIKID
-481 PTTKDIEV
+481 TTTGELKV
-489 ETITI
+489 ETMTI
-494 AGSGSGAPGMPI
+494 AGDVGKKWMPV
-506 APDTKELKIKNGGN
+506 APDTKHLVIKQRGA
-520 GYAVG
+520 GYSVG
-525 DIVESTTTGIF
+525 DVIESTTPGTF
-536 AEVTSV
+536 AEVDTV
-542 DSNGIILDVTDTT
+542 DATGAILTIKNTPSTT
-555 ATAQSTLGTGAVID
+555 QSTTGTGAIIE
-569 YEQIIY
+569 YEQILY
-575 GGYGTNW
+575 AGYGSNW
-582 AALSDAAVLVAQ
+582 ATLGDIDTLAAQIVYEN
-594 ALADKFEYE
+594 FEYE
-603 TGYDFDITNAGT
+603 QGYDYEITNAGSGYTT
-615 GYSIGDVIATDVTDI
+615 GDIIETTEASKLVKVTS
-630 NVIVTN
+630 VGA
-636 VDSNGEIQSVEYTRN
+636 SGEILTVEFTREITQN
-651 SINTTTGTG
+651 TTGTG
-660 ATIAAQPNSNI
+660 ATITATVNPNI
-671 FIIPKEYWNNGT
+671 FVIPTFYWNSGMGV
-683 ALFSLVNDEGAQ
+683 FSLTNDNGAY
-695 VEFYRTGD
+695 VEFFRTGD
-703 VLVKYN
+703 DLIKYN

-796 VVNTQIGGTT
+796 VVNTQVGGTT

-818 PKSIEFYID
+818 PTSVEFYID

-840 MNYSTDYSTVITSAT
+840 MSYSTDYSTVITSAT

-865 IYNKSDGNT
+865 IYDKSDGNT
-874 TNILGNKTIVFVYPS
+874 TNVLGNKTIVFVYPS

>member
-11 LNLTYFEDAKQGFH
+11 LNLIYFEDAKQGFH

-31 IYLTNGTKFIERF
+31 IYLTNGTKFIEKF

-54 ELIREAAKAGGG
+54 NLIREAAKTGGG
-66 LLQKDTLSDFPKTGN
+66 LLQKDSLSDFPKTGN

-92 QTYYWDKV
+92 QTYYWDKI

-115 YGYGNDL
+115 YSYNKDL
-122 PNTVGA
+122 PSVVG
-128 TTVVKKSDLNEILKP
+128 TSIVVKKSELNEILKP
-143 SVDFSEGSEVIGNN
+143 TVDFSEGSEVIGDNAI
-157 SVHGIITGVN
+157 HGIITNVN
-167 GDDVTITTITDLTID
+167 GDNVTITTVTDLTID
-182 SFRQVATEADLPT
+182 SFRQVATLNDLPT
-195 EGVENILY
+195 SGVDNILY
-203 YVQDVDEFRIWDTVD
+203 YVQDIDEFRIWDSTNG
-218 KKWVEPFHPIIF
+218 KWVEPFHPVIF
-230 HDETIANAR
+230 NNVPAIADAR
-239 KNTFYVVD
+239 
-247 DKIKYTKDGVNW
+247 
-259 IEINSKHPLSY
+259 
-270 QEISVA
+270 
-276 NADIGTIYI
+276 
-285 IGDKARYT
+285 
-293 LDNQNWTYLNSNEHP
+293 
-308 LEFGNVQVANAKLN
+308 
-322 TIYVDGN
+322 
-329 KAKYTTDNV
+329 
-338 NWTYLDSEHP
+338 
-348 LEFANPTIANAKTNV
+348 
-363 LYIDNGK
+363 
-370 AKYTTDNI
+370 
-378 NWIELNT
+378 
-385 EHPIIFGGSPVASAK
+385 
-400 LNTLYVDGNTIKY
+400 LNTLYIDGDIIKY
-413 TTDNANWIE
+413 TPDNVTWVE
-422 ISGGASMKEY
+422 ISGGAAMKEY
-432 LSNVD
+432 LSDVD
-437 LVTVPLGVTTLN
+437 LITTIPGKTTVN
-449 VTDTN
+449 ITDISVSN
-454 IADINDIE
+454 INDIE

-555 ATAQSTLGTGAVID
+555 ATAQSTSGTGAVID

-709 AAADSKIYKFTFDEV
+709 AGADSNIYKFTYNEV
-724 NGIIT
+724 NGTIK
-729 QEFYKI
+729 QEAVKI
-735 KGGGSGDANLTEDIT
+735 SGGDSKLIRNVKANVSAGAISSGDTVLKDTTFTE
-750 SNTTCGAA
+750 
-758 PANTFFPKGM
+758 FVEKL
-768 SFTDFAKTIL
+768 L
-778 IKEIAPSI
+778 IKEVAPAISF
-786 NVTATNSGVY
+786 TSSQSGVLE
-796 VVNTQIGGTT
+796 VGTIVT
-806 INLKINSLGTST
+806 DPTLRLQINSLGTGTPTNINFYVGST
-818 PKSIEFYID
+818 
-827 GTLIDTQAYTAGK
+827 LVDTQPYVPGTNVYT
-840 MNYSTDYSTVITSAT
+840 YSFVGTITSTSSTKAT
-855 PKTVTATAKL
+855 L
-865 IYNKSDGNT
+865 DYNKSDNT
-874 TNILGNKTIVFVYPS
+874 PATLT
-889 FSGVTS
+889 
-895 LDSTTITEADIKA
+895 A
-908 MTKLALTSKFYT
+908 TKSY
-920 ASGITMSNQRTIFVY
+920 IFVY
-935 PQTYGNLT
+935 ASYYGAISMATPTDTDVKALTKNVKNTKAFTYNNIALNDERICYAYPVSFGNLT

-953 LQSYDKTTITIDG
+953 ISSYTKYTMTINSVSYNVY
-966 VLCNAYTLHDPVTVT
+966 VLTDPITAT
-981 NFKQIYN
+981 GFKQIYS

>member
-44 ATEEEAEQEA
+44 ATEEEAEPEA

-66 LLQKDTLSDFPKTGN
+66 LLQKDTLNDFPKTGN

-92 QTYYWDKV
+92 QTYYWDKI

-115 YGYGNDL
+115 YSYNKDL
-122 PNTVGA
+122 PSVVG
-128 TTVVKKSDLNEILKP
+128 TSIVVKKSELNEILKP
-143 SVDFSEGSEVIGNN
+143 TVDFSEGSEVIGDNAI
-157 SVHGIITGVN
+157 HGIITNVN
-167 GDDVTITTITDLTID
+167 GDNVTITTVTDLTID
-182 SFRQVATEADLPT
+182 SFRQVATLNDLPT
-195 EGVENILY
+195 SGVDNILY
-203 YVQDVDEFRIWDTVD
+203 YVQDIDEFRIWDSTNG
-218 KKWVEPFHPIIF
+218 KWVEPFHPVIF
-230 HDETIANAR
+230 NNVPAIADAR
-239 KNTFYVVD
+239 
-247 DKIKYTKDGVNW
+247 
-259 IEINSKHPLSY
+259 
-270 QEISVA
+270 
-276 NADIGTIYI
+276 
-285 IGDKARYT
+285 
-293 LDNQNWTYLNSNEHP
+293 
-308 LEFGNVQVANAKLN
+308 
-322 TIYVDGN
+322 
-329 KAKYTTDNV
+329 
-338 NWTYLDSEHP
+338 
-348 LEFANPTIANAKTNV
+348 
-363 LYIDNGK
+363 
-370 AKYTTDNI
+370 
-378 NWIELNT
+378 
-385 EHPIIFGGSPVASAK
+385 
-400 LNTLYVDGNTIKY
+400 LNTLYIDGDIIKY
-413 TTDNANWIE
+413 TPDNVTWIE
-422 ISGGASMKEY
+422 ISGGAAMKEY
-432 LSNVD
+432 LSDVD
-437 LVTVPLGVTTLN
+437 LITTILGKTTIN
-449 VTDTN
+449 ITDISVSN
-454 IADINDIE
+454 INDIE

-520 GYAVG
+520 GYTVG

-555 ATAQSTLGTGAVID
+555 ATAQSTSGTGAVID

-603 TGYDFDITNAGT
+603 TGYDFNITNAGT

-636 VDSNGEIQSVEYTRN
+636 VNSNGEIQSVEYTRN
-651 SINTTTGTG
+651 SVNTTTGTG

-709 AAADSKIYKFTFDEV
+709 AGADSNIYKFTYNEV
-724 NGIIT
+724 NGTIK
-729 QEFYKI
+729 QEAVKI
-735 KGGGSGDANLTEDIT
+735 SGGDSKLIRNVKANVSAGAISSGDTVLKDTTFTE
-750 SNTTCGAA
+750 
-758 PANTFFPKGM
+758 FVEKL
-768 SFTDFAKTIL
+768 L
-778 IKEIAPSI
+778 IKEVAPAISF
-786 NVTATNSGVY
+786 TSSQSGVLE
-796 VVNTQIGGTT
+796 VGTT
-806 INLKINSLGTST
+806 VTNPTLRLQINSLGTGTPTNINFYVGST
-818 PKSIEFYID
+818 
-827 GTLIDTQAYTAGK
+827 LVDTQPYVPGTNVYT
-840 MNYSTDYSTVITSAT
+840 YSYVGTITSTSSTKAT
-855 PKTVTATAKL
+855 L
-865 IYNKSDGNT
+865 DYNKSDNT
-874 TNILGNKTIVFVYPS
+874 PATLTATKSYTFVYASYYGAISMATPTDTD
-889 FSGVTS
+889 V
-895 LDSTTITEADIKA
+895 K
-908 MTKLALTSKFYT
+908 ALTKNVKNTKAFTYNNI
-920 ASGITMSNQRTIFVY
+920 ALNDERICYAY
-935 PQTYGNLT
+935 PVSFGNLT

-953 LQSYDKTTITIDG
+953 ISSYTKYTMTIDSVSYNVY
-966 VLCNAYTLHDPVTVT
+966 VLTDPITAT
-981 NFKQIYN
+981 GFKQIYS

>member
-66 LLQKDTLSDFPKTGN
+66 LLQKDSLNDFPKTGN

-115 YGYGNDL
+115 YSYNKDL
-122 PNTVGA
+122 PSAVG
-128 TTVVKKSDLNEILKP
+128 TSIVVKKSELNEILKP
-143 SVDFSEGSEVIGNN
+143 TVDFSEGSEVIGDNAI
-157 SVHGIITGVN
+157 HGIITNVN
-167 GDDVTITTITDLTID
+167 GDNVTITTVTDLTID
-182 SFRQVATEADLPT
+182 SFRQVATLNDLPT
-195 EGVENILY
+195 SGVDNILY
-203 YVQDVDEFRIWDTVD
+203 YVQDIDEFRIWDSTNG
-218 KKWVEPFHPIIF
+218 KWVEPFHPVIF
-230 HDETIANAR
+230 NNVPAIADAR
-239 KNTFYVVD
+239 
-247 DKIKYTKDGVNW
+247 
-259 IEINSKHPLSY
+259 
-270 QEISVA
+270 
-276 NADIGTIYI
+276 
-285 IGDKARYT
+285 
-293 LDNQNWTYLNSNEHP
+293 
-308 LEFGNVQVANAKLN
+308 
-322 TIYVDGN
+322 
-329 KAKYTTDNV
+329 
-338 NWTYLDSEHP
+338 
-348 LEFANPTIANAKTNV
+348 
-363 LYIDNGK
+363 
-370 AKYTTDNI
+370 
-378 NWIELNT
+378 
-385 EHPIIFGGSPVASAK
+385 
-400 LNTLYVDGNTIKY
+400 LNTLYIDGDIIKY
-413 TTDNANWIE
+413 TPDNVTWIE
-422 ISGGASMKEY
+422 ISGGAAMKEY
-432 LSNVD
+432 LSDVD
-437 LVTVPLGVTTLN
+437 LITTILGKTTVN
-449 VTDTN
+449 ITDISVSN
-454 IADINDIE
+454 INDIE

-555 ATAQSTLGTGAVID
+555 ATAQSTSGTGAVID

-636 VDSNGEIQSVEYTRN
+636 VNSNGEIQSVEYTRN
-651 SINTTTGTG
+651 SVNTTTGTG

-703 VLVKYN
+703 ILVKYN
-709 AAADSKIYKFTFDEV
+709 AGANSNIYKFTYNEV
-724 NGIIT
+724 NGTIK
-729 QEFYKI
+729 QEAVKI
-735 KGGGSGDANLTEDIT
+735 SGGDSKLIRNVKANVSAGAISSGDTVLKDTTFTE
-750 SNTTCGAA
+750 
-758 PANTFFPKGM
+758 FVEKL
-768 SFTDFAKTIL
+768 L
-778 IKEIAPSI
+778 IKEVAPAISF
-786 NVTATNSGVY
+786 TSSQSGVLE
-796 VVNTQIGGTT
+796 VGTT
-806 INLKINSLGTST
+806 VTNPTLRLQINSLGTGTPTNINFYVGST
-818 PKSIEFYID
+818 
-827 GTLIDTQAYTAGK
+827 LVDTQPYVPGTNVYT
-840 MNYSTDYSTVITSAT
+840 YSYVGTITSTSSTKAT
-855 PKTVTATAKL
+855 L
-865 IYNKSDGNT
+865 DYNKSDNT
-874 TNILGNKTIVFVYPS
+874 PATLTATKSYTFVYASYYGAISMATPTDTD
-889 FSGVTS
+889 V
-895 LDSTTITEADIKA
+895 K
-908 MTKLALTSKFYT
+908 ALTKNVKNTKAFTYNNI
-920 ASGITMSNQRTIFVY
+920 ALNDERICYAY
-935 PQTYGNLT
+935 PVSFGNLT

-953 LQSYDKTTITIDG
+953 ISSYTKYTMTIDSVSYNVY
-966 VLCNAYTLHDPVTVT
+966 VLTDPITAT
-981 NFKQIYN
+981 GFKQIYS